1 MDATARGG
9 TGIPSS
15 LADAT
20 VSERL
25 RGVAVPSLTLA
36 STAGPIDL
44 ADLAA
49 DVLALFV
56 YPHATGL
63 PDAPVPDWDLIPGAR
78 GCTAQACGFRD
89 SLGRLRHLGAAVGG
103 VSVQSVEEQQA
114 FAARVGVDYP
124 LISDPDL
131 RLAAALGF
139 QTFIA
144 GGRSFYRRL
153 TLIARDRRIV
163 KVFSPVLE
171 PERNAIEVA
180 SWLERES
187 GAGLG

>member
-1 MDATARGG
+1 MA
-9 TGIPSS
+9 
-15 LADAT
+15 
-20 VSERL
+20 ERL
-25 RGVAVPSLTLA
+25 RGVAVPSLTLE

-49 DVLALFV
+49 NLLALFL

-89 SLGRLRHLGAAVGG
+89 SLGSLRHLGAAVAGL
-103 VSVQSVEEQQA
+103 SVQSLEEQRA

-124 LISDPDL
+124 LISDPNL
-131 RLAAALGF
+131 RLATALGL

-163 KVFSPVLE
+163 KVFSPVLK
-171 PERNAIEVA
+171 PERNAIDVV
-180 SWLERES
+180 SWLES
-187 GAGLG
+187 GPGAGLA